1 MNDKVHSL
9 EVSMKEIKTEITYIK
24 SGINDIKSDLK
35 CFMADS
41 IQANEEMEKRL
52 NEKLQDKANKWV
64 ERVVWSAG
72 AVVGTT
78 VLLALLSQI
87 LI

>member
-1 MNDKVHSL
+1 MNDKVQSL
-9 EVSMKEIKTEITYIK
+9 EISMKEIKTEITYIK
-24 SGINDIKSDLK
+24 SGINDIKGDLK

-41 IQANEEMEKRL
+41 LRANEEMEKRL
-52 NEKLQDKANKWV
+52 NKKLQDKANKWV